1 MKFVKDFKIIDHP
14 FIGNISLDFT
24 LYNTDSIAKI
34 VYIAG
39 ENGTCKSNIID
50 LLSKSLN
57 EPGIKIHLGEKTI
70 IETNIVENNNVVN
83 RKYSFI
89 GNTKFNDFIYSNNSL
104 NVYKTVNSDVE
115 INFKSRNINYITSQN
130 IDQEFLTMKSDENLS
145 TSINQLLVD
154 IESLD
159 NAEII
164 RRIELGE
171 NLNEAKKHTRINR
184 FKKAFEMMFDNL
196 QYDRIE
202 NIQNTKVV
210 MFKKNGI
217 LVPLDALSSGEKQII
232 FRGSFLLRNL
242 NTMDG
247 GFVFIDE
254 PEISMHPSWQMKIMD
269 FYRGIFTDENGEQTN
284 QIFVVTHSPFII
296 QNRKIDEKVIVL
308 KRENNQILV
317 EDKPEYYSINN
328 KQVSIDAFNF
338 ANILP
343 NSTVY
348 VEGKTDEMY
357 FNKAVQVYGYNN
369 LPFTFKWVGY
379 NDLNGKEKFSGIEG
393 LNKTCEFLKS
403 NNYNYKNVVL
413 YDFDASKNDDNYNN
427 VYVRSLS
434 INNENNL
441 VTKGIENLLILKNGK
456 EDIVYDLIEK
466 TNAYGGNFIDEQ
478 INKMETC
485 ENICNKPSEELK
497 EIFANLKNEIE
508 KLILLFKD
516 NENETRD

>member
-1 MKFVKDFKIIDHP
+1 MKFVKDFKIINHP
-14 FIGNISLDFT
+14 FIGNISFDFS
-24 LYNTDSIAKI
+24 LKNTTEIAKV

-39 ENGTCKSNIID
+39 ENGSCKSNIID

-57 EPGIKIHLGEKTI
+57 ELYIKVPLGEKTI
-70 IETNIVENNNVVN
+70 IETNVVENNKVTN
-83 RKYSFI
+83 RKYSFS
-89 GNTKFNDFIYSNNSL
+89 GNLKFTDNIYCNNSQ
-104 NVYKTVNSDVE
+104 NIYKTVISDVE
-115 INFKSRNINYITSQN
+115 INFKSKNINYITSQN
-130 IDQEFLTMKSDENLS
+130 IDQEFLAMKSDENLS
-145 TSINQLLVD
+145 TSINQLIID

-164 RRIELGE
+164 RRIESGE
-171 NLNEAKKHTRINR
+171 NLNEAKKHTRIYR
-184 FKKAFEMMFDNL
+184 FKKAFEKMFDNL

-202 NIQNTKVV
+202 NVQNSKVV
-210 MFKKNGI
+210 MFKKDGN

-242 NTMDG
+242 NKMDG

-269 FYRGIFTDENGEQTN
+269 FYRGIFMNENGEQTN

-328 KQVSIDAFNF
+328 QQVSIDAFNF

-434 INNENNL
+434 INNKNNL

-516 NENETRD
+516 NENATRD